1 MISRVI
7 ASDFLTF
14 VDAAGYSFSSRSVDC
29 ASGWWRVFKP
39 DLRCNYSVVVAL

>member
-1 MISRVI
+1 MISRLI
-7 ASDFLTF
+7 TSGFLTF

-29 ASGWWRVFKP
+29 TSWWRVFKP

>member
-7 ASDFLTF
+7 ASGFLTF
-14 VDAAGYSFSSRSVDC
+14 VDAGGYSFSSRSVDC
-29 ASGWWRVFKP
+29 TSGWVFKH